1 LPQESFSDC
10 IWYTYIDFNEKP
22 PYFRYDTG
30 DNTAKENE
38 STYYEIQEELKQ
50 FGYTIEDVY
59 IDHDTI
65 CGDIVSINK
74 ELAQPQ
80 GEWVD
85 LTDDEILEASE
96 DSGDLEVNHWRIE
109 YCRAVIAKFKSMNT
123 PPVVPQGEPI
133 GWTAARNLVDDGY
146 GHSFTVISSEPASP
160 NEPYVPV
167 YTTPPVVPQCEPVAY
182 TYKDEVILAKHWTA
196 DYPPS
201 GWTPLIEK
209 ENK

>member
-1 LPQESFSDC
+1 MNDQQRAAMQMALEALEGVGEQTFFQDGWNGVNKLNAAITALREALAQPQESFSDC

-80 GEWVD
+80 G
-85 LTDDEILEASE
+85 A
-96 DSGDLEVNHWRIE
+96 
-109 YCRAVIAKFKSMNT
+109 
-123 PPVVPQGEPI
+123 
-133 GWTAARNLVDDGY
+133 
-146 GHSFTVISSEPASP
+146 
-160 NEPYVPV
+160 
-167 YTTPPVVPQCEPVAY
+167 
-182 TYKDEVILAKHWTA
+182 
-196 DYPPS
+196 
-201 GWTPLIEK
+201 
-209 ENK
+209 

>member
-85 LTDDEILEASE
+85 LTPH
-96 DSGDLEVNHWRIE
+96 EVTEQIREGAADGGWQGFAQRIT
-109 YCRAVIAKFKSMNT
+109 AKFKEKNT
-123 PPVVPQGEPI
+123 PKIVPQGEPVAGSPSWEAFDI
-133 GWTAARNLVDDGY
+133 AIQAAIEATKEKAAKVCEDEATKCEKAAQACIEND
-146 GHSFTVISSEPASP
+146 EP
-160 NEPYVPV
+160 
-167 YTTPPVVPQCEPVAY
+167 
-182 TYKDEVILAKHWTA
+182 DEVSAVRST
-196 DYPPS
+196 
-201 GWTPLIEK
+201 GWKLMVCAAAIRSMK
-209 ENK
+209 